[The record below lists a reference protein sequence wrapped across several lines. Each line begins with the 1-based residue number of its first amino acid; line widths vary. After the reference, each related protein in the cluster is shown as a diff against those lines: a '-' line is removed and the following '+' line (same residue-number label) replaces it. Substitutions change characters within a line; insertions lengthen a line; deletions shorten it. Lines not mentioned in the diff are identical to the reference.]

1 MMRDDSFVSDSRKA
15 ARDREAALR
24 KQSIR
29 KSWPTVIMI
38 PVLVGILHA
47 CTYSLLIELFLGET
61 FGLSGGHPAPWPGA
75 IALIFLASFWL
86 NRAIGRLNR
95 SAVMSQ
101 VMTFSCWLL
110 IYLAWIVLEPVYRDT
125 DVWSNPGQFV
135 QSEAFLIPPLLISMF
150 VWWVGLNY
158 ATDIAN
164 ISAEEIRMAV
174 QRDWLVLFG
183 SILLAV
189 MIGGTAG
196 ESALSAARIAVP
208 LLIILSLAL
217 VAGAELESTRRIA
230 IRRGGQPPGWGR
242 WLRLVGGFAAGVL
255 ILTLV
260 VLAILSPEVL
270 GAIVSAMA
278 AIARAFGG
286 VLAYVVLAIV
296 WTVFQVVILV
306 ARFLEWI
313 FGDIFGDIE
322 QPAMPMQQPAPLGPL
337 TMEDRD
343 EVGQW
348 EYAILLRWA
357 ALFIAVVVVAII
369 LFRITR
375 RAQAPDDDASV
386 DEHRDSVFSTDLA
399 KQQLRDLFRRRQ
411 REGKPPRLNLD
422 QPPRSVRETMVYL
435 ETLANRQ
442 GVGRQENETSEDF
455 AARLRAMWSG
465 VGPALVD
472 FPRRYEHVRYGEE
485 DNAPGSPDHERALTD
500 WTQIWN
506 ARKHVEPPKDGT

>member
-1 MMRDDSFVSDSRKA
+1 
-15 ARDREAALR
+15 
-24 KQSIR
+24 
-29 KSWPTVIMI
+29 
-38 PVLVGILHA
+38 
-47 CTYSLLIELFLGET
+47 
-61 FGLSGGHPAPWPGA
+61 
-75 IALIFLASFWL
+75 
-86 NRAIGRLNR
+86 
-95 SAVMSQ
+95 
-101 VMTFSCWLL
+101 
-110 IYLAWIVLEPVYRDT
+110 
-125 DVWSNPGQFV
+125 
-135 QSEAFLIPPLLISMF
+135 
-150 VWWVGLNY
+150 
-158 ATDIAN
+158 
-164 ISAEEIRMAV
+164 
-174 QRDWLVLFG
+174 
-183 SILLAV
+183 
-189 MIGGTAG
+189 AG

-242 WLRLVGGFAAGVL
+242 WVRLVGGFAAGVL

-260 VLAILSPEVL
+260 VLAILSPEAL

-337 TMEDRD
+337 TMADRD

-485 DNAPGSPDHERALTD
+485 EDAPGSPDHERALTD